1 MSRDL
6 NAAVLSLAT
15 DAPPHV
21 ITQQDVARHASDVF
35 SGAFRDYERLAKVFE
50 TSGVV
55 ERRSAMPLE
64 WYLTER
70 PFEERTKAYIDCA
83 TDLFVSAGRRA
94 LDQAGLLPH
103 QVASRRAARRRWA

>member
-1 MSRDL
+1 MDNRTASVHFRRNDRNGRAAAMSWDL

-15 DAPPHV
+15 DAPLHV

-70 PFEERTKAYIDCA
+70 PFER
-83 TDLFVSAGRRA
+83 SGRR
-94 LDQAGLLPH
+94 PI
-103 QVASRRAARRRWA
+103 SIARPLSS